1 MQEVGEDEQAFLTL
15 FSTLIIKELFH
26 KADS

>member
-1 MQEVGEDEQAFLTL
+1 MQEVGADEQAFLTL

-26 KADS
+26 KTDS

>member
-1 MQEVGEDEQAFLTL
+1 MQEVGEDEQAFLTF

-26 KADS
+26 ETDS